1 MTQPSYWQRRQQRA
15 RTVGSRDEV
24 LVIGLGRF
32 GSSLARTLIEMG
44 HDVMALDSD
53 AQRVQDHLQVVTHV
67 LQADCTNAD
76 VLRKVGI
83 ENITTAVVCIGTDIE
98 SSVLSV
104 AALVDLDVP
113 NIWAKAITESHGRI
127 LERVGA
133 KKVVYPER
141 EMGKRTAHLLTGTM
155 LEYIAL
161 DDDFVLVEIPVRQ
174 QFDGV
179 RLGSSDLR
187 AKHHITI
194 VCVKHGTD
202 PFTYTTAD
210 TVLHQGD
217 LIVISGHRQHVER
230 FAEGR

>member
-53 AQRVQDHLQVVTHV
+53 AQRVQDHVQVVTHV